1 MTAVRP
7 FRIEVPDAVLAD
19 LAERLARSRFPGE
32 VAGSGWEYGTNLGYL
47 KELMAYWRD
56 SYDWRAE
63 EVKLNAL
70 PQFMATVQG
79 QDIHFVHVRG
89 KGPNPVPLIFS
100 HGWPGSFYEAHKII
114 GPLTDPAAHGG
125 DPADAFDLVVPSLP
139 GYGFSPD
146 AGAPGMSC
154 ARMAD
159 LFAALMTE
167 VLGYPRF
174 GAQGGDW
181 GSVITARLG
190 YAYPEQV
197 IAIHLNL
204 LGARPAVDPEQPL
217 TEAEK
222 AMQAA
227 GERYRQTETGYFEQQ
242 STKPQTLA
250 YALTDS
256 PAGLAGWFVEKFRT
270 WSDCDGD
277 IERRFT
283 KDELLTNIMIYW
295 VTGSI
300 GSAVRLYYE
309 NRRNPWG
316 LRPGEKIA
324 VPTGYAR
331 FAVEISRPPR
341 EWVARACNLVQYTD
355 MPRGGHFAALEEPG
369 LLVED
374 LRSLFRPLRG

>member
-1 MTAVRP
+1 MTGVRP
-7 FRIEVPDAVLAD
+7 FRIEVPDAVLVD
-19 LAERLARSRFPGE
+19 LRERLARTRFPSE
-32 VAGSGWEYGTNLGYL
+32 VADSGWEYGTNLAYL
-47 KELMAYWRD
+47 KELTGYWRD
-56 SYDWRAE
+56 GYDWRAAE
-63 EVKLNAL
+63 AQLNAL

-89 KGPNPVPLIFS
+89 NGPNPVPLIFS
-100 HGWPGSFYEAHKII
+100 HGWPGSFYEAYKII

-125 DPADAFDLVVPSLP
+125 DPADAFDVVVPSLP

-146 AGAPGMSC
+146 AGRPGMSC
-154 ARMAD
+154 TRMAD
-159 LFAALMTE
+159 LFAELMTD

-181 GSVITARLG
+181 GSFITARMG
-190 YAYPEQV
+190 YAYPEKL

-204 LGARPAVDPEQPL
+204 LGARPAVDPAQPL
-217 TEAEK
+217 TDAEK
-222 AMQAA
+222 AMQAE
-227 GERYRQTETGYFEQQ
+227 GERYRQTEIGYFEQQ

-256 PAGLAGWFVEKFRT
+256 PAGLASWFVEKFRT
-270 WSDCDGD
+270 WSDCGGD

-309 NRRNPWG
+309 NRRNPWA
-316 LRPGEKIA
+316 LRPGEMIT
-324 VPTGYAR
+324 VPTGFAR

-341 EWVARACNLVQYTD
+341 EWVARACNLVQFTD

-374 LRSLFRPLRG
+374 LRNLFRPLRG